1 MWEIN
6 SSDWII
12 ASATLMGPILAVQA
26 QKWLESLRR
35 TRDNRLGVFYT
46 LMATRATRVAP
57 AHVEALNRIDLEFR
71 PDRYWF
77 FQPKRK
83 LEEKSLVEACRQ
95 YAQQLDTTFDEN
107 AEAQRVAWNTKTH
120 DLFYEL
126 LHKMSGVLGFKF
138 EKSDLQKNAYYPK
151 AHGWREDLQ
160 AKVLVGAAE
169 FLQGHQSLKMAVT
182 EFPVSDS
189 AAQRQIEL
197 SDLMKN
203 VLSEGSVKVNLTS
216 APKSKSKTSRR

>member
-1 MWEIN
+1 
-6 SSDWII
+6 
-12 ASATLMGPILAVQA
+12 
-26 QKWLESLRR
+26 
-35 TRDNRLGVFYT
+35 
-46 LMATRATRVAP
+46 MATRATRVAP

-83 LEEKSLVEACRQ
+83 LEEKSLVEAWRQ

-107 AEAQRVAWNTKTH
+107 AEAERESHGTQRHVTFFMNCSIKCRVYLDSNLRSQTYRKMLIIQRLMAGARICRQKYWSVQQSFCKVIN
-120 DLFYEL
+120 L
-126 LHKMSGVLGFKF
+126 LKWQ
-138 EKSDLQKNAYYPK
+138 LQ
-151 AHGWREDLQ
+151 
-160 AKVLVGAAE
+160 
-169 FLQGHQSLKMAVT
+169 
-182 EFPVSDS
+182 FPVSDS
-189 AAQRQIEL
+189 ADQRQIEL